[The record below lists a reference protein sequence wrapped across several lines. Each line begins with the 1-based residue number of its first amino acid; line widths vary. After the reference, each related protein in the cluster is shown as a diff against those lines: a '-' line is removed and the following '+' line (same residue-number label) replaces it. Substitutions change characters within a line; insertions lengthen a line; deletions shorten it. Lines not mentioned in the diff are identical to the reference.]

1 MQLESDGIIG
11 RIGVSGILGTIGWN
25 GRSNPG
31 VSKHI
36 QFETGFTR
44 AHSWPHFR
52 V

>member
-11 RIGVSGILGTIGWN
+11 EIGVGGILGTIGWN

-44 AHSWPHFR
+44 AHSWPHF
-52 V
+52 